1 MHKINKVILIKQ
13 INNRILFIFIVVLMV
28 GIIIIGRVFYIQ
40 VFSYNKL
47 SKLANDLWSRNLPIT
62 ADRGLILDRNGKI
75 LAGNITTTSLV
86 LIPNQIKNKKQ
97 VTTDLADILNVSYD
111 DMKKHVFKNTSIE
124 RVHPEGRRLSFEI
137 ADKINALNYDG
148 VYLLKESKRYYP
160 NEFLLSH
167 VLGYVGIDNQ
177 GLSGL
182 ELMYDKYLTG
192 INGSIKY
199 YSDGKGNRL
208 NRSEIYDEPV
218 DGMDI
223 YLTIDLEIQKSIER
237 ELDNVISKYQPEHAL
252 IIVEDPNTGEILG
265 MASRPGFDP
274 NNYQTYSVETINRN
288 LPIWMTYEPGSTFKI
303 ITLASAI
310 EEGKVNLFN
319 DYYYDGGSI
328 MVENARIK
336 CWKAGGHGH
345 ESFLNVVENSCNPG
359 FVVLGQRLGKET
371 LIKYIKDFG
380 FGNKTKIDLN
390 GEEDG
395 IIFNMNRVG
404 PVELATTAF
413 GQGISV
419 TPIQQINAVS
429 AVINGGNLLKPY
441 VVKRIADN
449 ASNTVLF
456 ENEKSIINNNIIS
469 KETSDL
475 VKFALES
482 VVANGT
488 GRNAY
493 LENYRVGGKTGTAQ
507 KVQDGHYLIGN
518 YILSF
523 MGFMPAD
530 KPQVIVYVAIDN
542 PKGVVQYGGTVSAP
556 VAKHVLSDIA
566 SILKIKKT
574 NEGMPKVYN
583 WLDQKYVIAP
593 NVLGANLEE
602 AKKALKNFKIEY
614 VGSGST
620 VIGQNPHGNTYVS
633 ENTVIKLM
641 LN

>member
-1 MHKINKVILIKQ
+1 MHKIYWVIFIKK
-13 INNRILFIFIVVLMV
+13 INNRILLILIIIFIV
-28 GIIIIGRVFYIQ
+28 GIILIGRVFYIQ
-40 VFSYNKL
+40 VFAYNKL

-62 ADRGLILDRNGKI
+62 AERGLILDRNGKA

-86 LIPNQIKNKKQ
+86 LIPNQIKNKEQ
-97 VTTDLADILNVSYD
+97 VTADLAEILNVSYD
-111 DMKKHVFKNTSIE
+111 EMKKHVFKNTSIE

-137 ADKINALNYDG
+137 ADQINALKYDG
-148 VYLLKESKRYYP
+148 VYLLKESKRNYP
-160 NEFLLSH
+160 NDNLLSH

-182 ELMYDKYLTG
+182 ELMYDDYLTG
-192 INGSIKY
+192 TNGSIKY
-199 YSDGKGNRL
+199 YSDGKGKRL
-208 NRSEIYDEPV
+208 PLSEVYDEPV
-218 DGMDI
+218 NGMDL
-223 YLTIDLEIQKSIER
+223 YLTIDLDIQKAVER
-237 ELDNVISKYQPEHAL
+237 ELDNVMNKYSPEHAL
-252 IIVEDPNTGEILG
+252 IIVEDPNSGEILG
-265 MASRPGFDP
+265 MASRPNFNP

-303 ITLASAI
+303 ITLAAAI
-310 EEGKVNLFN
+310 EEKKVNIFN
-319 DYYYDGGSI
+319 DYYYDSGSI

-336 CWKAGGHGH
+336 CWKAGGHGY

-359 FVVLGQRLGKET
+359 FVVLGQRLGKEN
-371 LIKYIKDFG
+371 LFKYINDFG
-380 FGNKTKIDLN
+380 FGNKTRIDLN

-395 IIFNMNRVG
+395 IIFNLDRVG

-441 VVKRIADN
+441 VVKRISDN
-449 ASNTVLF
+449 ASNTILF
-456 ENEKSIINNNIIS
+456 ENNKTIIKENIIS
-469 KETSDL
+469 KNTSNL

-507 KVQDGHYLIGN
+507 KVADGHYLIGN

-530 KPQVIVYVAIDN
+530 NPQVVVYVAIDN

-556 VAKHVLSDIA
+556 VAKHVLSDVA

-583 WLDQKYVIAP
+583 WFDEKYVVIP
-593 NVLGANLEE
+593 DVTGMNSDD
-602 AKKALKNFKIEY
+602 AKKILKGFKIEY
-614 VGSGST
+614 VGSGNT
-620 VIGQNPHGNTYVS
+620 VINQNPHGNTYVS
-633 ENTVIKLM
+633 ENTTIKLM
-641 LN
+641 LD